1 VSHGILSLLARL
13 ERFGKL
19 AENAALVVLLG
30 SLVLLAVGQIILREV
45 FETGF
50 FRADELIKLLVL
62 WLAMVGSIAAT
73 RDNRHSLAGLAIPAA
88 GNRIR
93 RYGVNRCASVDCTRH
108 CAGRVC
114 IDELPVCCFCHTRNL
129 PDGDG
134 QEEAGDFMIA
144 LTVILALLAIL
155 GAPLF
160 AVIATSAMLGF
171 QRDETDLM
179 NIALEVLSIADL
191 PFLAAIPLF
200 TFAGYLLSESNAPRR
215 LVRLT
220 DALLGWMPGGL
231 ALVSLAACAFFT
243 AFTGASGV
251 TIIALGAILYPALQQ
266 DGYPDKFN
274 LGLVTSSGSLGLLF
288 APSLPLILYGVIAEV
303 SIDYLFL
310 AGILP
315 GLLMLVMLSGWS
327 LFVSRSSPKVLQKF
341 SMREFGRAVRETA
354 WEIPLPL
361 VVLGG
366 IYSGFL
372 AVSEAAAITALY
384 VFVVEVLIHREIRF
398 SELPRIIRESMVLV
412 GGILAILGVS
422 LASTNY
428 MISAGVP
435 QELLASVSG
444 LVSSQTTFLVLLL
457 VFLLV
462 LGALIDIFSAIVL
475 VVPLILPIAAAYNV
489 DPVHLGIVFLAA
501 MQLGYMTPPVGLNLF
516 IASYRFEKPIMHVYS
531 ATFPFLVILMLS
543 VLVITF
549 WPGLSLF
556 LVPG

>member
-1 VSHGILSLLARL
+1 MILLSII
-13 ERFGKL
+13 
-19 AENAALVVLLG
+19 
-30 SLVLLAVGQIILREV
+30 LVLLAV
-45 FETGF
+45 F
-50 FRADELIKLLVL
+50 
-62 WLAMVGSIAAT
+62 
-73 RDNRHSLAGLAIPAA
+73 
-88 GNRIR
+88 
-93 RYGVNRCASVDCTRH
+93 
-108 CAGRVC
+108 
-114 IDELPVCCFCHTRNL
+114 
-129 PDGDG
+129 
-134 QEEAGDFMIA
+134 
-144 LTVILALLAIL
+144 

-160 AVIATSAMLGF
+160 SVIATSAMLGF

-179 NIALEVLSIADL
+179 NMALEVLSIADL
-191 PFLAAIPLF
+191 PFLSAIPMF

-220 DALLGWMPGGL
+220 DAVLGWMPGGL

-251 TIIALGAILYPALQQ
+251 TIIALGAILYPALKQ

-274 LGLVTSSGSLGLLF
+274 LGLVTSAGSLGLLF

-315 GLLMLVMLSGWS
+315 GMLMLAMLSGWS
-327 LFVSRSSPKVLQKF
+327 LVVSTSSRQKKHEF
-341 SMREFGRAVRETA
+341 SLREIGGAIRETA

-372 AVSEAAAITALY
+372 AVSEAAAVTALY
-384 VFVVEVLIHREIRF
+384 VFFVEVIVLREVRF
-398 SELPRIIRESMVLV
+398 TDLPRVIRESMVLV
-412 GGILAILGVS
+412 GGILVILGVS

-428 MISAGVP
+428 MIGAGIP
-435 QELLASVSG
+435 QQLLDFVAG
-444 LVSSQTTFLVLLL
+444 FVSSQTSFLLL
-457 VFLLV
+457 LLLFLLV
-462 LGALIDIFSAIVL
+462 LGAILDIFSAIVL
-475 VVPLILPIAAAYNV
+475 VVPLILPIAAGYNV
-489 DPVHLGIVFLAA
+489 DDVHLGIVFLAA

-549 WPGLSLF
+549 WPDLSLW
-556 LVPG
+556 LVPD

>member
-1 VSHGILSLLARL
+1 LRYWAR
-13 ERFGKL
+13 
-19 AENAALVVLLG
+19 
-30 SLVLLAVGQIILREV
+30 
-45 FETGF
+45 
-50 FRADELIKLLVL
+50 
-62 WLAMVGSIAAT
+62 
-73 RDNRHSLAGLAIPAA
+73 
-88 GNRIR
+88 
-93 RYGVNRCASVDCTRH
+93 RCS
-108 CAGRVC
+108 
-114 IDELPVCCFCHTRNL
+114 
-129 PDGDG
+129 
-134 QEEAGDFMIA
+134 
-144 LTVILALLAIL
+144 
-155 GAPLF
+155 
-160 AVIATSAMLGF
+160 
-171 QRDETDLM
+171 
-179 NIALEVLSIADL
+179 IALEVLSIADL

-315 GLLMLVMLSGWS
+315 GMLMLAMLSGWS
-327 LFVSRSSPKVLQKF
+327 LWVSRSSPKVLQKF

-372 AVSEAAAITALY
+372 
-384 VFVVEVLIHREIRF
+384 IHREIRL

-444 LVSSQTTFLVLLL
+444 WVSSQTSFLVLLL
-457 VFLLV
+457 LFLLI

-516 IASYRFEKPIMHVYS
+516 IASYRFEKTIMHVYS

-543 VLVITF
+543 VLIITF
-549 WPGLSLF
+549 WPGLSLL